1 MDKTKISHS
10 ETVKVDEPKS
20 ILRNRN
26 EHSPIK
32 KPNKRHHKS
41 ALMNTITSSNK
52 FYILEPECK
61 SKPCHVLSSPSFK
74 SFKEYTYLEE
84 SNIKFRQTMEDCA
97 KIYDTFNDDLY
108 KSYFSLFDGH
118 GGDEVAKYCSHR
130 LYKIFDKCVQEY
142 KPNIDKAFKK
152 AFKSLDD
159 EIKKSNKKIENVGAT
174 ATIIYITR
182 ESDAMSG
189 TRKVLYC
196 ANIGDTA
203 CVLFGSNGYKKLSY
217 DHNCL
222 DDNEI
227 DRIKNEGGTI
237 VNNRL
242 SGKIAVTRSFGDF
255 SMKSKGLTSEPF
267 VNKIALNDSDKF
279 IVLCSDGIWDVV
291 NEEDIFYLTLNIE

>member
-1 MDKTKISHS
+1 MILIRAIFLFLMD
-10 ETVKVDEPKS
+10 
-20 ILRNRN
+20 
-26 EHSPIK
+26 
-32 KPNKRHHKS
+32 
-41 ALMNTITSSNK
+41 
-52 FYILEPECK
+52 
-61 SKPCHVLSSPSFK
+61 
-74 SFKEYTYLEE
+74 
-84 SNIKFRQTMEDCA
+84 ME
-97 KIYDTFNDDLY
+97 
-108 KSYFSLFDGH
+108 
-118 GGDEVAKYCSHR
+118 EVAKYCSHR

-203 CVLFGSNGYKKLSY
+203 CVLFGSNGCKKLSY

-227 DRIKNEGGTI
+227 DRIKT
-237 VNNRL
+237 
-242 SGKIAVTRSFGDF
+242 
-255 SMKSKGLTSEPF
+255 KGVPL
-267 VNKIALNDSDKF
+267 
-279 IVLCSDGIWDVV
+279 
-291 NEEDIFYLTLNIE
+291 